1 MTPQEIKS
9 RLKKKKIT
17 QAALERRFKV
27 SDTAISFLVNR
38 KLTSERLEKRLARI
52 LGVTLEQLRTNSN
65 DAA

>member
-52 LGVTLEQLRTNSN
+52 LGVTLESLRANPEVR
-65 DAA
+65 

>member
-52 LGVTLEQLRTNSN
+52 LGVTLEALRANPEVR
-65 DAA
+65 